1 MDPTLKIA
9 LVAGASAVIGGLVTG
24 VIAPH
29 IAWGIEKRRDK
40 IANRRT
46 LLSNARKM
54 IAEVAKQRGTA
65 GTLMELL
72 ERREEFHAVKPY
84 LSNNAIGELHKP
96 RTAIVGSTIDAGLS
110 YLADDLTALEQK
122 WKLL

>member
-1 MDPTLKIA
+1 MDPTFKIA
-9 LVAGASAVIGGLVTG
+9 LVAGASAIIGGLVTG

-29 IAWGIEKRRDK
+29 VAWGIEKRRDRT
-40 IANRRT
+40 ANRRI
-46 LLSNARKM
+46 LLSSARKM

-72 ERREEFHAVKPY
+72 ERREEFHGVKRY
-84 LSNNAIGELHKP
+84 LSNEVIGELHRP
-96 RTAIVGSTIDAGLS
+96 HTAIVGSTIDAGLS
-110 YLADDLTALEQK
+110 YLSDELAKLEQK